1 MTVSAGL
8 VAKLCYVYLQG
19 FNRNRVSVET
29 LIDQFA
35 GKIMIVCLHSLL
47 NYNVSFGNFRCLAPQ
62 RFFFPFVFLKG
73 TVLFQR
79 VVHLDRMDELY
90 AGRH

>member
-8 VAKLCYVYLQG
+8 VAKLCYVYLEG
-19 FNRNRVSVET
+19 FNRNRVNIET

-35 GKIMIVCLHSLL
+35 GKIMIGSLHLFL
-47 NYNVSFGNFRCLAPQ
+47 DHEVSFGNFRCLVPW
-62 RFFFPFVFLKG
+62 RLSSPFVFLEG

-79 VVHLDRMDELY
+79 VVHLDCMDELY